1 MTRPSRLLAA
11 AGLAVFGGAAA
22 ASITAAWLRSS
33 PLPPAIAAP
42 DRPPLTPGPPRRVG
56 VVVNPAKHGAR
67 EALDVVRSSLRRAGW
82 EEPRVY
88 ETTVEDPGAGQVRAA
103 LAAGCELVLAMG
115 GDGTVRQAAAQLADT
130 EAILGIIPLG
140 TGNLLARNLEL
151 PFTDP
156 AGCVQIALHGHPH
169 RIDLI
174 GIRAKLAEGEEV
186 RQRFTVMGGA
196 GFDAQIMTDTRDRLK
211 ARLGW
216 IAYVEA
222 GMRNLVA
229 RRHSVSIT
237 VDDAAPVRRKTRSVI
252 VANTGDLTAGI
263 RLAEASRLDDARLE
277 TIVLTPRSLLDWA
290 ALTWQVISRRRGLLP
305 VIEHLHGR
313 RVHVDFLH
321 HPQPMEV
328 DGDYVGEVRA
338 FTAEVQPGV
347 LRVQTA

>member
-1 MTRPSRLLAA
+1 
-11 AGLAVFGGAAA
+11 
-22 ASITAAWLRSS
+22 
-33 PLPPAIAAP
+33 
-42 DRPPLTPGPPRRVG
+42 
-56 VVVNPAKHGAR
+56 
-67 EALDVVRSSLRRAGW
+67 
-82 EEPRVY
+82 
-88 ETTVEDPGAGQVRAA
+88 
-103 LAAGCELVLAMG
+103 
-115 GDGTVRQAAAQLADT
+115 
-130 EAILGIIPLG
+130 
-140 TGNLLARNLEL
+140 
-151 PFTDP
+151 
-156 AGCVQIALHGHPH
+156 
-169 RIDLI
+169 
-174 GIRAKLAEGEEV
+174 
-186 RQRFTVMGGA
+186 
-196 GFDAQIMTDTRDRLK
+196 MTDTRDRLK
-211 ARLGW
+211 ARIGW

-237 VDDAAPVRRKTRSVI
+237 VDDAAPVHRKTRSVI

-338 FTAEVQPGV
+338 FTAEVQPGGAAGADR
-347 LRVQTA
+347 LNRRRRGAGHGIARGAAASS